1 MRQFLLSLLLFC
13 TYAPATHAQKYWVMG
28 QIIDD

>member
-13 TYAPATHAQKYWVMG
+13 TYAPATHAQKYWVIG